1 MSAPLRLSGSAGTR
15 VHVVRH
21 RVPADAHLR
30 VARAHALE
38 PRQLGRPLAVRV
50 GLGRVGL
57 RLRQR
62 PDGARHH
69 AEARALDRGV
79 RVVGD
84 GVDAVRRDQPADDR
98 AHARAEDADGLVRR
112 GPPGVLLLGRL
123 GRLGRRRTLGR
134 AGALRLGRTRGHGDG
149 LVQAQLAEKQCG
161 QRSGHGATRSCASYT
176 PPAANYGAYMPQY
189 PTRVC
194 ARTSTARGGPGR
206 THAPPPRTG
215 EGPVLVHSYD
225 LFSQLRALGIRAHSW
240 V

>member
-1 MSAPLRLSGSAGTR
+1 MSARSGSRAAQAA

-79 RVVGD
+79 RVARTSRRRPTGSAREGSCPRPRRGRRTVWYG
-84 GVDAVRRDQPADDR
+84 AVRPACCF
-98 AHARAEDADGLVRR
+98 LVA
-112 GPPGVLLLGRL
+112 LGAL
-123 GRLGRRRTLGR
+123 G
-134 AGALRLGRTRGHGDG
+134 AGAPSGGPVRFDLGAPVGMATG